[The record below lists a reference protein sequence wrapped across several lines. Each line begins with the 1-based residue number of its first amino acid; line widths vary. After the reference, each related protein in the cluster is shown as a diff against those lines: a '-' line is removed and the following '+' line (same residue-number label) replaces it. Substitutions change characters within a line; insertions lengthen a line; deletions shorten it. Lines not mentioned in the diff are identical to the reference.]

1 MDSSMKLILSI
12 IMTASIAVA
21 QGQYLIVS
29 EAPKDGSTVE
39 VCVNVASIAES
50 SNLVVSIT
58 NQYFVGI
65 PPEMIEKT
73 HLYYNNTGDAMTT
86 IPCIPVPLKTQDKDT
101 VDVDVDELPRPDRM
115 PEYAHNIRA
124 ESVADADKKA
134 KDIEKN
140 LFKSKKC
147 KVKIKEKEKAK

>member
-1 MDSSMKLILSI
+1 MKLILSI
-12 IMTASIAVA
+12 IFTASMAMA

-29 EAPKDGSTVE
+29 EAPKDGTTVE

-86 IPCIPVPLKTQDKDT
+86 IPCVPVPLQAGNDTT
-101 VDVDVDELPRPDRM
+101 VDVDVDEPARPDRKA
-115 PEYAHNIRA
+115 EYAHNIKA
-124 ESVADADKKA
+124 KDAVDADKIA
-134 KDIEKN
+134 KKLQKE
-140 LFKSKKC
+140 LFKDKPC
-147 KVKIKEKEKAK
+147 KIKIKEKAK